1 MQFHLNGY
9 VIGDPDV
16 LPADAHNVWSAELPE
31 QVDVLI
37 AGGGPAG
44 LALAAH
50 LSTRPGITTR
60 VIERR
65 EGPLE
70 IGQADGVAARTVEMF
85 DTFGLA
91 ERMVREGYWVNET
104 VFWRPDEDHRE
115 NIIRT
120 GRIDDMAEDV
130 SEFPHIIV
138 NQARLLEYLLDYMK
152 NSPTRLE
159 PDYGY
164 EVAGVTVADSGD
176 YPVRVT
182 LRHVASGTER
192 TIQAKYLLGSDGA
205 RSQVREAIGRTLE
218 GDFANHAWGV
228 IDMLSVTDFPDIRIK
243 ALIQS
248 ADKGNILLIPR
259 EGGYLVRLYV
269 DLGEV
274 DPNDRDA
281 VRKKSREEVIAIAN
295 EVMHPYSLDVRDVDW
310 FSIYEVGQRVAD
322 GFDDVP
328 ADRAGVQTPRV
339 FIAGDAAHTHS
350 AKAGQ
355 GMNISMP
362 DTANLA
368 WKLAAVLEG
377 RAPAEL
383 LATYAAERR
392 PVAQKLI
399 AFDKEWSAM
408 IASPPKDP
416 EHPELGGVDPAELQA
431 YFQQS
436 GLFTAGVAT
445 YYPAETYL
453 TQADTHQALA
463 TGFTIGMR
471 FHSWP
476 VTRVADGKPMQLGHV
491 HKADGA
497 FRIYLFG
504 DRDGVQLAQTLATL
518 GVADSFIPR
527 FTPSSTEPD
536 AVFDLRAIYQSPHRT
551 MDVGQTPAVL
561 QPRKGRFG
569 LIDYEKVFSAVVD
582 HGTDIY
588 TQRGIDR
595 DHGAIVVV
603 RPDQYIATVLPLTAT
618 DELAAY
624 FERFLIEQP

>member
-9 VIGDPDV
+9 VIGDPDIQPV
-16 LPADAHNVWSAELPE
+16 DSGNVWSSDIPDC
-31 QVDVLI
+31 VDVLI
-37 AGGGPAG
+37 AGSGPAG

-91 ERMVREGYWVNET
+91 EQMVREGYWVNET
-104 VFWRPDEDHRE
+104 VFWRPDEEHRE
-115 NIIRT
+115 NIVRT
-120 GRIDDMAEDV
+120 GRINDMAEDV

-164 EVAGVTVADSGD
+164 EVAGVTVAEVGE
-176 YPVRVT
+176 YPVAVT
-182 LRHVASGTER
+182 LREVATGTER
-192 TIQAKYLLGSDGA
+192 VVHAKYVLGADGA
-205 RSQVREAIGRTLE
+205 RSQVRESIGRKLE

-281 VRKKSREEVIAIAN
+281 VRKKSKEDVIAAAN
-295 EVMHPYSLDVRDVDW
+295 DVLHPYSLDVRDVAW

-328 ADRAGVQTPRV
+328 AERAGAQTPRV
-339 FIAGDAAHTHS
+339 FISGDAGHTHS

-377 RAPAEL
+377 RSSEEL
-383 LATYAAERR
+383 LSTYAAERR

-408 IASPPKDP
+408 MASPPKDP
-416 EHPELGGVDPAELQA
+416 EHPELGGVDPAELQE
-431 YFQQS
+431 YFMKS

-445 YYPAETYL
+445 HYPADTYL
-453 TQADTHQALA
+453 TQPDTHQSLA
-463 TGFTIGMR
+463 TGLTVGMR

-476 VTRVADGKPMQLGHV
+476 VVRVADGKPVHLGHI
-491 HKADGA
+491 HRADGA

-504 DRDGVQLAQTLATL
+504 DADGRQLERTLEAL
-518 GVADSFIPR
+518 GADSSFIR
-527 FTPSSTEPD
+527 QFTPSIGEPD
-536 AVFDLRAIYQSPHRT
+536 SVFDVRAIYQSPHRQ
-551 MDVGQTPAVL
+551 MDVGATPAIL
-561 QPRKGRFG
+561 RPRKGTFG
-569 LIDYEKVFSAVVD
+569 LIDYEKVFSSVVD
-582 HGTDIY
+582 NGAEIY
-588 TQRGIDR
+588 EQRGIDR
-595 DHGAIVVV
+595 ANGAIVVV
-603 RPDQYIATVLPLTAT
+603 RPDQYIASVLPLDAVGTL
-618 DELAAY
+618 ESY
-624 FERFLIEQP
+624 FNRFMIEQP